1 MFAGI
6 ASVILGAPQTVPE
19 VWLCYEECCFPDS
32 CLLSSST
39 VALLQVEFSLFLLWL
54 NKDHG

>member
-1 MFAGI
+1 M
-6 ASVILGAPQTVPE
+6 VPE

-39 VALLQVEFSLFLLWL
+39 VALPQVEFSLFLLWL